1 MFRLTLILFGL
12 SFYTL
17 IGYSQNVVV
26 DPTFNLGS
34 GFNNAVFATA
44 VQSDG
49 KILAGGT
56 FTTFNNNSVN
66 KLLRLN
72 PDGSLDT
79 TFLTNA
85 SFNNVSVIFI
95 QNDGKILVAGDYTSS
110 YNTQIKRFLRVNTN
124 GTIDTTFQ
132 SGLGPD
138 NLVYSISQQQDGKI
152 LIGGGFH
159 HYNGI
164 IAKYLTRINVDGSLD
179 TTFKNAT
186 TVFSYSGF
194 SGSVRSIKIQPD
206 GKFIVGGTFG
216 SFNTIP
222 RRFLAR
228 LNVDGSLDT
237 TFNIGNGF
245 DRPVF
250 SVDIQQDGKIVV
262 GGNFSMFNGD
272 TCNYIAR
279 LNVNGTIDSTFNTRT
294 GFNGP
299 AVVRIVKLQADG
311 KILAGGE
318 FNSFNGH
325 AINNIARLQSNGGLD
340 SSFLPDSGFNYTFMV
355 QVNTI
360 SIQSNGKII
369 TGGRFSFFDSVAVN
383 NLARIQDTSMIV
395 NVSELENIEEQQT
408 QILIYPNPTNESFTI
423 SLPEKLKCN
432 SVELYNSM
440 GQLLEVVTPK
450 SQRVQMQINGSPGIY
465 LIHIRGKDG
474 TIAKSIIKQ

>member
-17 IGYSQNVVV
+17 IGYSENVVV

-34 GFNNAVFATA
+34 GFNNAVLATA

-56 FTTFNNNSVN
+56 FTTYNNNSVN

-85 SFNNVSVIFI
+85 SFNNVRVIFI
-95 QNDGKILVAGDYTSS
+95 QNDGKILVGGDYTSS

-138 NLVYSISQQQDGKI
+138 NRVYSISQQQDGKI
-152 LIGGGFH
+152 LIGGAFH

-164 IAKYLTRINVDGSLD
+164 LAKDLARINVDGSLD
-179 TTFKNAT
+179 TTFKIAT
-186 TVFSYSGF
+186 TIYTTSGF
-194 SGSVRSIKIQPD
+194 NGPVECIKIQPD
-206 GKFIVGGTFG
+206 GKYILGGTF
-216 SFNTIP
+216 STFNTIP
-222 RRFLAR
+222 IRFLAR

-237 TFNIGNGF
+237 TFTIGNGF
-245 DRPVF
+245 NFPVY

-299 AVVRIVKLQADG
+299 VVRIVKLQADG
-311 KILAGGE
+311 KILAGGI

-340 SSFLPDSGFNYTFMV
+340 SSFLPDSGFNYTFMG

-408 QILIYPNPTNESFTI
+408 QILVYPNPTNESFTI